1 MEYDSVSK
9 IQEELGY
16 YKKYCQQLEN
26 QNAALNQQL
35 FNNIQGKVLTA
46 HDGNQSNK
54 KQNENNSNSHKECE
68 QRSKLMEKQLKQKL
82 MEEQLWLK
90 RYETQLNQIVELKAT
105 HAQYI
110 QESELEDNQKT
121 KEIEI
126 MKEEIEHYKKQIEIY
141 KQETNSQ
148 IYLEEIKEMR
158 RQLEASEIK
167 LEQMT
172 KELQIKDQQ
181 LYQKQGNI
189 KQSLL
194 QFKQKF
200 DIELKNENLS
210 TEPDISSNSFSN
222 IMLRDI

>member
-1 MEYDSVSK
+1 MDYDSVSK

-35 FNNIQGKVLTA
+35 FNNIQGKVLTIQ
-46 HDGNQSNK
+46 DGNAIHQ
-54 KQNENNSNSHKECE
+54 KQQENNANTHKECE
-68 QRSKLMEKQLKQKL
+68 QRLKLMERQLKQKL

-90 RYETQLNQIVELKAT
+90 RFEAQLNQIVELKAI
-105 HAQYI
+105 HAQYK
-110 QESELEDNQKT
+110 QENEQENMKKT

-126 MKEEIEHYKKQIEIY
+126 LKEEIEHYKKQIEIY

-158 RQLEASEIK
+158 KQLEASEIK
-167 LEQMT
+167 LECLT
-172 KELQIKDQQ
+172 KELKTKDYQ
-181 LYQKQGNI
+181 LYQKQGNV

-194 QFKQKF
+194 SFKSKF

>member
-35 FNNIQGKVLTA
+35 FNNIQGKVLTVQ
-46 HDGNQSNK
+46 DGNTNNQKLS
-54 KQNENNSNSHKECE
+54 ENNPNIHKECE
-68 QRSKLMEKQLKQKL
+68 QRLKLMERQLKQKL

-90 RYETQLNQIVELKAT
+90 RFETQLNQIVELKAI

-110 QESELEDNQKT
+110 QESEQEDLKKT

-126 MKEEIEHYKKQIEIY
+126 LKEEIEHYKKQIEIY
-141 KQETNSQ
+141 KEETNSQ

-158 RQLEASEIK
+158 KQLEASEIK
-167 LEQMT
+167 LECLT
-172 KELQIKDQQ
+172 KELQNKDQQ
-181 LYQKQGNI
+181 LYHKQGNV

>member
-35 FNNIQGKVLTA
+35 FNNIQGKVLTV
-46 HDGNQSNK
+46 HDGNQNNK

-68 QRSKLMEKQLKQKL
+68 QRLKLMEKQLKQKL

-90 RYETQLNQIVELKAT
+90 RFETQLNQIVELKAIQ
-105 HAQYI
+105 AQYI
-110 QESELEDNQKT
+110 QESELEDIKKT

-126 MKEEIEHYKKQIEIY
+126 LKEEIEHYKKQIEIY

-167 LEQMT
+167 LESMT

-181 LYQKQGNI
+181 LFQKQGNI

>member
-35 FNNIQGKVLTA
+35 FNNIQGKVLTVQ
-46 HDGNQSNK
+46 DGNSNNL
-54 KQNENNSNSHKECE
+54 KQEENNTNNHKECE
-68 QRSKLMEKQLKQKL
+68 QRLKLMERQLKRKL

-90 RYETQLNQIVELKAT
+90 RFESQLNEIVELKAI

-110 QESELEDNQKT
+110 QECEQESIKKT

-126 MKEEIEHYKKQIEIY
+126 LNEEIEQYKKQIEIY

-158 RQLEASEIK
+158 KQLEASEIK
-167 LEQMT
+167 LESLT

-181 LYQKQGNI
+181 LYQKQGNV

-194 QFKQKF
+194 SFKQKF
-200 DIELKNENLS
+200 DIELKNEFLS
-210 TEPDISSNSFSN
+210 TEPDISSNSYSN